1 LSHPSNRPD
10 RPDCPDCPDNKTA
23 KPMTA
28 KPNDLFNDAKP
39 MTLKINAMTET
50 FDIINA
56 INRLRDKVTEL
67 SSKID
72 YMNASPLPLIDKKY
86 IDEATA
92 CKILHVY
99 PRILVQMRTNQE
111 IPFIKI
117 RRRFLYLTSD
127 LDDYLYKNCK
137 KT

>member
-1 LSHPSNRPD
+1 MTFL
-10 RPDCPDCPDNKTA
+10 
-23 KPMTA
+23 MTA
-28 KPNDLFNDAKP
+28 KR
-39 MTLKINAMTET
+39 MTLKINAMSEI
-50 FDIINA
+50 FDMINA

-72 YMNASPLPLIDKKY
+72 NLYASPLPLIDKKY

-92 CKILHVY
+92 CKILHVC
-99 PRILVQMRTNQE
+99 PRLLAQMRTNQE

-117 RRRFLYLTSD
+117 HRRFLYLTSD

-137 KT
+137 KP